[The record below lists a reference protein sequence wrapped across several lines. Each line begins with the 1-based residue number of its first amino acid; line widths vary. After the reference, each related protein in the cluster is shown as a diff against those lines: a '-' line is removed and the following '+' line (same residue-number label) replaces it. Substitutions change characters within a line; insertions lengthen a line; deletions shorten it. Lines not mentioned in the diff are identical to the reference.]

1 LDVGLTTDQELL
13 RDTTARFIE
22 IECPL
27 TRVRELSTG
36 DRDAGPGYRRQAA
49 ELGWFAMLVAE
60 EHGGGSISDN
70 PVVDAAIIAAARGAQ
85 LQPGPFVGTNVVA
98 YALSEAGDSDQR
110 EKVLAPLLSG
120 EAAATW
126 AAAGPAGGWDPGAG
140 VHATA
145 RGGGFALTG
154 SKTLVQDGATSDWIL
169 VTATTDTGLAQLL
182 VTPDTPGVTVRQLDG
197 LDVTRSFCTIDFDD
211 AEVAASGVVGEAGDA
226 ANLVERQLD
235 IASLLV
241 VAESVGA
248 MDHDFELATEYAKAR
263 IAFGR
268 PIGSFQAVKHLL
280 ADTSLK
286 LEMSKGV
293 VAEAARA
300 VGARRADASE
310 IASMAKAFVGEHCI
324 ELAHN
329 CWQVFGGIGY
339 TWEHDQHLYLRRL
352 TTDAALYGDAAWH
365 RERICRLAGL

>member
-1 LDVGLTTDQELL
+1 LDVGLTSDQELL
-13 RDTTARFIE
+13 RDTTARFVE
-22 IECPL
+22 TVCPL
-27 TRVRELSTG
+27 TRVRELSGG
-36 DRDAGPGYRRQAA
+36 DRDAGPDYRRQAA

-70 PVVDAAIIAAARGAQ
+70 PVVDAAIIATVRGAR

-98 YALSEAGDSDQR
+98 YALSQAGDAAQH

-120 EAAATW
+120 EASATW
-126 AAAGPAGGWDPGAG
+126 AAAGPSGEWDAGAG
-140 VHATA
+140 VTA
-145 RGGGFALTG
+145 AERSGGFVLTG
-154 SKTLVQDGATSDWIL
+154 AKTMVHDGDTADWVL
-169 VTATTDTGLAQLL
+169 VTATTDAGVTQFL
-182 VTPDTPGVTVRQLDG
+182 VTPDTPGVTARRLDG
-197 LDVTRSFCTIDFDD
+197 LDVTRSFSELRFDG
-211 AEVAASGVVGEAGDA
+211 AEVPASAVVGEPGGA
-226 ANLVERQLD
+226 AELVDRQLA
-235 IASLLV
+235 IASVLLG
-241 VAESVGA
+241 AESIGA
-248 MDHDFELATEYAKAR
+248 MDHDFSLAVEYSKAR

-280 ADTSLK
+280 ADTSLM
-286 LEMSKGV
+286 LEMSKAV

-300 VGARRADASE
+300 VGAERDDGAEA
-310 IASMAKAFVGEHCI
+310 ASMAKAFVGDHCV